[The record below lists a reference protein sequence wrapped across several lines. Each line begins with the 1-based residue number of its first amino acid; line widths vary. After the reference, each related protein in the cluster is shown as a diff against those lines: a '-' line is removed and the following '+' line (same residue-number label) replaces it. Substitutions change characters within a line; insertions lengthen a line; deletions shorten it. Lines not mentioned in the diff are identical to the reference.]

1 MILALLLL
9 GAPGPKTAVDAEI
22 AFAGAAQTAGQWTAF
37 RRYAAREAVMFTPR
51 PVNALDWLRVR
62 EDPPKAM
69 QWQPA
74 VSYVACDGKWAVN
87 TGAWQGADGRQGYFT
102 TIWRRDGH
110 GWRWLFDHGDTLLAP
125 RVVPKK
131 PRVQRAACG
140 GADRSNGFNAQAS
153 SNYGAS
159 GDATLRWRWHV
170 APDNDRTLSVELWDG
185 KRYNRVIDDVVAA
198 PQ

>member
-9 GAPGPKTAVDAEI
+9 GSPGPKTAIDAEI
-22 AFAGAAQTAGQWTAF
+22 AFSDAARTAGQWTAF

-74 VSYVACDGKWAVN
+74 VSYVSCDGRWAVN
-87 TGAWQGADGRQGYFT
+87 TGAWQGADGRKGYFT
-102 TIWRRDGH
+102 TIWRHDGH
-110 GWRWLFDHGDTLLAP
+110 GWRWLFDHGDVLLAP
-125 RVVPKK
+125 RIVPKK
-131 PRVQRAACG
+131 ALVRKAACK
-140 GADRSNGFNAQAS
+140 ADRATGFNAQAS
-153 SNYGAS
+153 DGFGAS
-159 GDATLRWRWHV
+159 DDTTLRWRWHI

-185 KRYNRVIDDVVAA
+185 ARYTRVIDDVVAA
-198 PQ
+198 TQ